1 MDGQTEMLLAKLQE
15 KVRLRHQHA
24 SAGRPSGQTLTPHIK
39 MIVGD
44 WYTDEL
50 GNKARVIKAHD

>member
-15 KVRLRHQHA
+15 KVRLRHQNA
-24 SAGRPSGQTLTPHIK
+24 SVGRPSGQTLTPQIK